1 MRDVFIPIFQTKN
14 LETLNYFLE
23 KAHSKLWN
31 RESKRSLHK
40 LYQHLNK
47 PREHPCLLFLVVVN
61 NNT

>member
-23 KAHSKLWN
+23 KAYSKSWN

-40 LYQHLNK
+40 L
-47 PREHPCLLFLVVVN
+47 
-61 NNT
+61 